1 MLLVYWICIEMAKK
15 EVTWLLNDL
24 ASRVIR
30 EVETQKPKDPRGL
43 INARPHI
50 YSMEYE
56 SLVQEVSDQVEGIFA
71 VKDAPRVEI
80 NPYRK
85 KVIEKACR
93 AYFDRV
99 SSSMSKGQSGFAVDV
114 LQFNKNNFTI
124 RIQSVNNS
132 SSVYKSFIDG
142 KRAPALKALKD
153 TLELELILDEQERGA
168 VSRIQGYE
176 KNSERI
182 GGLLDIGHVEGYSIA
197 EKRVQFLLEKLEAK
211 ANTSSKRTTKRESPL
226 FKILAQVRTNPR
238 ISNIKTI
245 RFEGD
250 ILVREQGVDSNR
262 RVQAA
267 KEFALVNS
275 IKKQIT
281 ALAKDMDWANF
292 SSSPSAMDIVKH
304 ELISTAKRRGAKTK
318 AKTKKASKSSYK
330 ATSSIKKETIS
341 TQIEKD
347 SGVTIK
353 GRRKTSDKEVPRK
366 QNWLQLL
373 PVINARLTDQ
383 VMRNMNTPRLVNRTG
398 RFAQSARVVG
408 VEQTRQGFPSF
419 VFDYERDPY
428 NVFDRTVGRAPW
440 NTPQRDP
447 RSLVDISIREIVRE
461 MAIGRFFT
469 RRA

>member
-1 MLLVYWICIEMAKK
+1 MAKK

-30 EVETQKPKDPRGL
+30 EVETQKPKDPRSL

-50 YSMEYE
+50 YTMEF
-56 SLVQEVSDQVEGIFA
+56 SPLVKEVSDQVSGLFA

-80 NPYRK
+80 NAYRK
-85 KVIEKACR
+85 QVIEKACR
-93 AYFDRV
+93 AYFDSV
-99 SSSMSKGQSGFAVDV
+99 ASSMSKGQTGFSVDV
-114 LQFNKNNFTI
+114 IEFSREQFTV
-124 RIQSVNNS
+124 RIQSINNS
-132 SSVYKSFIDG
+132 SSVYKTFIDR
-142 KRAPALKALKD
+142 KRSPALKKLRD
-153 TLELELILDEQERGA
+153 TLELELILDEQETRA
-168 VSRIQGYE
+168 ISRIQGFE
-176 KNSERI
+176 KNGERV

-211 ANTSSKRTTKRESPL
+211 ASASSKRTTKRESPL

-238 ISNIKTI
+238 LNNIKTI
-245 RFEGD
+245 KFEGD

-262 RVQAA
+262 RVQSA

-275 IKKQIT
+275 IKKQIS
-281 ALAKDMDWANF
+281 ALAKDMDWSNF
-292 SSSPSAMDIVKH
+292 SSSPSGTDIIKG
-304 ELISTAKRRGAKTK
+304 ELISTAKSRGAKTSSK
-318 AKTKKASKSSYK
+318 VKRASKSSYK
-330 ATSSIKKETIS
+330 TSSSVKKEVVQ
-341 TQIEKD
+341 TQVEKD
-347 SGVTIK
+347 SGVSLRGK
-353 GRRKTSDKEVPRK
+353 RKTSDKVVPRK

-373 PVINARLTDQ
+373 PLINARLTDKVIQ
-383 VMRNMNTPRLVNRTG
+383 NMKTPRLVNRTG
-398 RFAQSARVVG
+398 RFAQSAKVVN

-428 NVFDRTVGRAPW
+428 DVFDRTLGRAPW

-447 RSLVDISIREIVRE
+447 RALVDISVREIVRE